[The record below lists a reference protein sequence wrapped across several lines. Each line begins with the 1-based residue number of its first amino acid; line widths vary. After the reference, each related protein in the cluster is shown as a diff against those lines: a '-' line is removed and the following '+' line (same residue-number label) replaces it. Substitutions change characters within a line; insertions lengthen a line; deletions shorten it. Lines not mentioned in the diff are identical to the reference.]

1 MFDHKKLAA
10 FLAGLLMCFSAVSA
24 PAAAYAENDSD
35 TVAAETDAE
44 NEEPPAE
51 SGLIVSGVFS
61 YSLTDEGSAQIQDC
75 TSTDTELVIP
85 DTIDGIKVTE
95 LGKTAFGTDPDNCPF
110 EKISLPASI
119 EYISYDAP
127 FMFCA
132 KLKEISVDEANECYC
147 ANDGIL
153 YSKDMTTLVCYPQSK
168 GETSFTVP
176 EGITEIGS
184 AALYNT
190 GLSDITFP
198 STLEKTNYFSLGD
211 LEDLTKADLS
221 ETALTEIGLFT
232 FSGCSSLSEVLLP
245 DTLYSINGG
254 AFYNC
259 KSLKEITLPESLE
272 YVGQYAFMDTGLT
285 SIEIPE
291 SVTEIGYCAFG
302 YYTDEYGSERASSSF
317 TIIGQYS
324 SAAYTYCTD
333 TDEEYGY
340 ANEFTFMTPEQAQE
354 QSELL
359 AQERF
364 TEGSYEYAIVGDG
377 AVITLCT
384 SADSIIDVPAELGGY
399 PVTAIYPIAFS
410 SLNATEITLP
420 DTITDIRTMA
430 FYNCAYLQ
438 SLTLPQSVKSIGN
451 NAFDSCTG
459 LETIDLGGAETIG
472 LSVFYGCTS
481 LRKVTI
487 SGSCTEITL
496 NGDGD
501 LPFIDTPALEEI
513 IVTDGNGSYSSE
525 NGVLYN
531 KDKTILLT
539 YPPAKADKKF
549 KAPASVKE
557 IAQSAF
563 YNSSKLEEVDI
574 SNVTTIN
581 TYAFEGCTS
590 LKKVKL
596 SKELTS
602 IGVDAFFD
610 CTSLKQLRFY
620 DKVDTIGDYAF
631 GFYYNKDADT
641 ENGEETEVLVDGFRV
656 YCSKDSDVYKYA
668 QTMGI
673 ETVTGTIDLFGKN
686 VDITFLWIMG
696 GILAAAAAA
705 LIGVLTGKHI
715 KKKKA
720 EKEDDERKK
729 AIAEKRAKK
738 QEAADGESHKRNEES
753 PENGEEES
761 DEE

>member
-1 MFDHKKLAA
+1 MFDHKKIAA
-10 FLAGLLMCFSAVSA
+10 FLASLLMCFSAMAA
-24 PAAAYAENDSD
+24 PAAAYSENDDETIS
-35 TVAAETDAE
+35 AETETSDETAADDALVT
-44 NEEPPAE
+44 
-51 SGLIVSGVFS
+51 SGIFS
-61 YSLTDEGSAQIQDC
+61 YYVTDDGCAQIQGC
-75 TSTDTELVIP
+75 SSTDTELVIP
-85 DTIDGIKVTE
+85 DTIDGITVTE
-95 LGKTAFGTDPDNCPF
+95 LSRTAFGSDPDNCPF

-119 EYISYDAP
+119 EYISADNP
-127 FMFCA
+127 FMFCSS
-132 KLKEISVDEANECYC
+132 LKEITVDEASEYFC
-147 ANDGIL
+147 ADSGVL
-153 YSKDMTTLVCYPQSK
+153 YTKDMTKLICYPQAM
-168 GETSFTVP
+168 GGTSFTIP
-176 EGITEIGS
+176 EGVTEIGS

-198 STLEKTNYFSLGD
+198 STLEKTNYFSLGG

-221 ETALTEIGLFT
+221 GTALTEMGIFT

-245 DTLYSINGG
+245 DTLYSIEGG

-410 SLNATEITLP
+410 SLNAAEITLP

-438 SLTLPQSVKSIGN
+438 SLSLPQSVKSIGN

-531 KDKTILLT
+531 KDKTILLA

-549 KAPASVKE
+549 KAPSGVKE

-563 YNSSKLEEVDI
+563 YNCKHLEEVDI
-574 SNVTTIN
+574 SGVTTIN

-696 GILAAAAAA
+696 GILVAAAAA

-720 EKEDDERKK
+720 EKEDEERKK
-729 AIAEKRAKK
+729 AIEEKRTKK
-738 QEAADGESHKRNEES
+738 QEASDGKSHKMNEGS
-753 PENGEEES
+753 PENGEEEYN
-761 DEE
+761 E